1 SREVLVG
8 DAEIVLAG
16 GTENMSRSPYYLPLD
31 VRYEG
36 FRMGEKAVLDAFN
49 YVSGFDYAPVNGRA
63 PEKCNM
69 GLTAE
74 NVAELYHIT
83 REAQDRFA
91 FESQQKYAAAQKA
104 GLFRDEIL
112 PVHVKGKKGETVVD
126 TDEHPRPETTLEG
139 LAQLR
144 PAFKKGGTVTAGNAS
159 GMNDGASAVIVMSE
173 EKAKELGCKPLC
185 RIIASTASGVD
196 PRIMGMGPARA
207 IPKLLKKTGLKLEDI
222 DLFELNEAFAAQ
234 SLGCL
239 KVLGMEPG
247 TELYKRVNVNGGAIA
262 HGHALGNSGCR
273 ILITLLYELR
283 RRNGRY
289 GIASLCVGGGQG
301 MAMLIENYDWEGKK

>member
-1 SREVLVG
+1 
-8 DAEIVLAG
+8 
-16 GTENMSRSPYYLPLD
+16 MQH
-31 VRYEG
+31 
-36 FRMGEKAVLDAFN
+36 
-49 YVSGFDYAPVNGRA
+49 
-63 PEKCNM
+63 

-74 NVAELYHIT
+74 NVAERYHIS
-83 REAQDRFA
+83 REEQDRFA
-91 FESQQKYAAAQKA
+91 FDSQQKTKAAQKA
-104 GLFRDEIL
+104 GLFKDEIL
-112 PVHVKGKKGETVVD
+112 PIRVKGKNGETIVD
-126 TDEHPRPETTLEG
+126 TDEHPKPDTTLEG

-185 RIIASTASGVD
+185 RIIASTAAGVD
-196 PRIMGMGPARA
+196 PKIMGMGPAVA
-207 IPKLLKKTGLKLEDI
+207 IPKLLKKTGLGLEDI

-247 TELYKRVNVNGGAIA
+247 SELYRRVNVNGGAIA

-301 MAMLIENYDWEGKK
+301 MAMLIENYDWEGRK